1 MHQEQLADPVMALGA
16 TLLVGGAVYLY
27 HGTMVVHRERKRVL
41 VALNYRRLSR
51 HTIFFGLVAIGG
63 GIGLLAVGHWG
74 LG

>member
-1 MHQEQLADPVMALGA
+1 MHQEQLADPVMALGV

-27 HGTMVVHRERKRVL
+27 HGTMVVYRKRKRVL

-51 HTIFFGLVAIGG
+51 RTIFFGLVAIGG